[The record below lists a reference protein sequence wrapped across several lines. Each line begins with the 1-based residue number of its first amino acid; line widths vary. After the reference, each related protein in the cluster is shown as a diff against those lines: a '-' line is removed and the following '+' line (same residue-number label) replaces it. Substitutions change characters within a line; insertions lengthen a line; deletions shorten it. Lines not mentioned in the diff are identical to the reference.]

1 MIYHDEPTIFD
12 LRTSY
17 SIDES
22 VAKMLG
28 WMHGTVR
35 VQSATQDKYGPIPR
49 HLPHLYSLQ
58 YPLETHLQ
66 LLLDRAKYEYNEALQ
81 DNEIAKLYA
90 ENESAIDAASV
101 LIAADAIVNEKYD
114 QISHWNK
121 VTEKALNY
129 KRMIKEEFDKNELP
143 GLEKD
148 QSITDESGSVHIKL
162 ISLNDW
168 AKQFGVAI
176 IDAPEGLVGST
187 QKQQEQTIAAP
198 VATYIAPK
206 RADALGLILDDLL
219 RANPELK
226 PARAMKEL
234 SALIGIKNSV
244 IISVF
249 DEGVKW
255 HRDDGSEND
264 IEITSKDSVGE
275 RLRYWKKAQS
285 KTNPR
290 LT

>member
-12 LRTSY
+12 LRESY

-28 WMHGTVR
+28 WMHGPVR
-35 VQSATQDKYGPIPR
+35 LETAIQDEYGPIPE
-49 HLPHLYSLQ
+49 HLPHLSTLL
-58 YPLETHLQ
+58 YPLETHLK
-66 LLLDRAKYEYNEALQ
+66 LLLDRAKQEYNEALHE
-81 DNEIAKLYA
+81 NVIAKLYA
-90 ENESAIDAASV
+90 EDESAIDATSV

-121 VTEKALNY
+121 LTEKALNY
-129 KRMIKEEFDKNELP
+129 KFMIKEELDKNGLSEL
-143 GLEKD
+143 KID

-162 ISLNDW
+162 KSLNDW
-168 AKQFGVAI
+168 AKQFGVTI
-176 IDAPEGLVGST
+176 IDAPEGLVDST
-187 QKQQEQTIAAP
+187 QKQQAQTIAAP
-198 VATYIAPK
+198 AATYIAPK
-206 RADALGLILDDLL
+206 RADALGVILDDLL
-219 RANPELK
+219 RANSELK
-226 PARAMKEL
+226 PSRAMEEL
-234 SALIGIKNSV
+234 RALAGGRV

-255 HRDDGSEND
+255 HRDDGCEND
-264 IEITSKDSVGE
+264 IEITSKDAVGE
-275 RLRYWKKAQS
+275 RLRYWKKVQS